1 MEIFDNFWLQLVLK
15 LAGILGVVLT
25 GALVVIYAE
34 LKVGSHMQTRIGPYY
49 AGGRW
54 GWAQP
59 LADGLKFLQKEDL
72 APTGSDRTVF
82 GFAPYVVMMATVAVF
97 VVVPF
102 GPDLVGANLDL
113 GAFFLLAVSS
123 LSVLGVLM
131 AGWSSANKY
140 SLIGGLRAA
149 AQLIAYELPLVLAVV
164 AVVIQAGTMSL
175 NGIVE
180 AQQQTWF
187 TIGSFDIAAPFLIQG
202 QFLGFAIF
210 MIAAVAELSRIPFD
224 MPIAESELT
233 MGYLTEYSGIRF
245 TMFFLGEYATMISLS
260 AIAATLYLGG
270 YAMPGLEGTILNF
283 VGPGVLLTKV
293 AILVFIIIWIRWTWP
308 RLREDQ
314 LQTLAWTWLIPL
326 ALLNIAVVAIFKVV
340 F

>member
-1 MEIFDNFWLQLVLK
+1 MNFLLELVIKVVLM
-15 LAGILGVVLT
+15 LAVVLT
-25 GALVVIYAE
+25 AALVTIYVE
-34 LKVGSHMQTRIGPYY
+34 LKAGSHMQTRIGPYY

-59 LADGLKFLQKEDL
+59 LADGAKFLQKEDL
-72 APTGSDRTVF
+72 APAKADRTVF
-82 GFAPYVVMMATVAVF
+82 GFAPYVVMMSTLAIFAVI
-97 VVVPF
+97 PM
-102 GPDLVGANLDL
+102 GPDIVATNLDL
-113 GAFFLLAVSS
+113 GVYFILAISS

-164 AVVIQAGTMSL
+164 AVVVQAGTMSL

-180 AQQQTWF
+180 AQQATLF
-187 TIGSFDIAAPFLIQG
+187 TVGGYEVALPYILSG
-202 QFLGFAIF
+202 QIIGFAIF

-245 TMFFLGEYATMISLS
+245 TMFFLGEYASLVGLS
-260 AIAATLYLGG
+260 AIATTLYLGG
-270 YAMPGLEGTILNF
+270 YAVPFLPESMENF
-283 VGPGVLLTKV
+283 AGPGIFLVKV
-293 AILVFIIIWIRWTWP
+293 AALVFLIIWIRWTWP

-314 LQTLAWTWLIPL
+314 LQSMAWRWLIPL
-326 ALLNIAVVAIFKVV
+326 ALFNIALISVFKVV
-340 F
+340 L

>member
-1 MEIFDNFWLQLVLK
+1 MSFVLEVLLKTVLMLV
-15 LAGILGVVLT
+15 VVLT
-25 GALVVIYAE
+25 ASLVTIYVE
-34 LKVGSHMQTRIGPYY
+34 LKAGSHMQARIGPYY

-59 LADGLKFLQKEDL
+59 LADGAKFLQKEDL
-72 APTGSDRTVF
+72 APAKADRRVYN
-82 GFAPYVVMMATVAVF
+82 FAPYVVMMSALAVF
-97 VVVPF
+97 AVIPF
-102 GPDLVGANLDL
+102 GPDLVASNLDL
-113 GAFFLLAVSS
+113 GAYFVLAISS
-123 LSVLGVLM
+123 LSVLGILM

-149 AQLIAYELPLVLAVV
+149 AQLIAYELPLLLAVV

-180 AQQQTWF
+180 AQQVTLF
-187 TIGSFDIAAPFLIQG
+187 TVGGVDIALPFVLTG
-202 QFLGFAIF
+202 QIVGFVIFSVAAI
-210 MIAAVAELSRIPFD
+210 AELSRIPFD

-233 MGYLTEYSGIRF
+233 MGYLTEYTGIRF
-245 TMFFLGEYATMISLS
+245 TMFFLGEYASMVGLS

-270 YAMPGLEGTILNF
+270 YGVPFLPESMANF
-283 VGPGVLLTKV
+283 AGPVVLFLKIAV
-293 AILVFIIIWIRWTWP
+293 LVFCIIWIRFTWP

-314 LQTLAWTWLIPL
+314 LQHMAWHWLIPAAL
-326 ALLNIAVVAIFKVV
+326 ANIVVISVIKVV